1 MCVCIQVYAG
11 VQKNKK
17 RSSLLMELGLQVS
30 VSCWAYVLGT
40 EPGPLA
46 EQVFFKTNNF
56 FKKNFHFTYQAQCPL
71 PPLLLLLLTSPPTNL
86 LSTPQRGHDFP
97 KSSTSLDRIKALPTI

>member
-11 VQKNKK
+11 VQRNKK

-56 FKKNFHFTYQAQCPL
+56 FLKKFSFYIPSPVSTP
-71 PPLLLLLLTSPPTNL
+71 SPPPAPPNF
-86 LSTPQRGHDFP
+86 SPNKPPIH
-97 KSSTSLDRIKALPTI
+97 SSKRT